1 MIRITVLIYFLFL
14 GNISNGQ
21 KISKAETMNFLKLK
35 FHASSSKKGE
45 IFFLSSGVIR
55 IKFTSDTYSFVSKF
69 FVPVITTIE
78 FNISDVAFKKNVE
91 SGDYGY
97 LSGKTIYTTV
107 YDLHVICSTG
117 NCINVKE
124 YPEFSQAN
132 KSSEFNKNFTLD
144 EYFLSIDNEKN
155 VERLVKAL
163 NNLQSYYPVKKL
175 KEQFD

>member
-1 MIRITVLIYFLFL
+1 MIRIIVLIYFLFL

-35 FHASSSKKGE
+35 FHASSTLPGE
-45 IFFLSSGVIR
+45 IFFLSSGIIR
-55 IKFTSDTYSFVSKF
+55 VKFTSDTYSFISKF

-91 SGDYGY
+91 SGDYGF
-97 LSGKTIYTTV
+97 LSGKTTITTI
-107 YDLHVICSTG
+107 YDLNVTCSTG
-117 NCINVKE
+117 NCINVNQC
-124 YPEFSQAN
+124 PEFSQAN
-132 KSSEFNKNFTLD
+132 KSSEFNKNYTTD
-144 EYFLSIDNEKN
+144 KYFLSIDNQKN
-155 VERLVKAL
+155 LERLVKAL